1 MAFPSFPVTDTSNKV
16 SVFDS
21 NFNQLFP
28 DATII
33 KLNIKEEAKV
43 MEHPLETGATVSD
56 HAITQPIEIE
66 MDIFINS
73 TSYKNTYNIIVK
85 LFHDFSF
92 LTVQT
97 NTDTYKNQII
107 QSMPHV
113 ESSDIFDGTV
123 INMKL
128 KEALF
133 IEPQYG
139 SVPISPRNPKNSS
152 TTGRG
157 TQNPQP
163 PVDNR
168 GVGTKIADAISGKPG
183 PGGS

>member
-1 MAFPSFPVTDTSNKV
+1 MAFPSFPVTDTNNKV
-16 SVFDS
+16 SVFDN

-28 DATII
+28 EAKII
-33 KLNIKEEAKV
+33 KLTIKEEAKV

-56 HAITQPIEIE
+56 HAITQPVEIE
-66 MDIFINS
+66 MDVFINS
-73 TSYKNTYNIIVK
+73 TTYKNTYNIIVK
-85 LFHDFSF
+85 LFHEFSF

-113 ESSDIFDGTV
+113 ESSEIFDGTI

-133 IEPQYG
+133 VEPQYG
-139 SVPISPRNPKNSS
+139 TVPISPRNPRNSS

-157 TQNPQP
+157 TQNGNP
-163 PVDNR
+163 PEDNR
-168 GVGTKIADAISGKPG
+168 GVGTKIVDWAAG
-183 PGGS
+183 